1 MMTANCPARYKAAG
15 KEPRDMSVHLVTPE
29 TAEVI
34 NLEPF
39 EPLTI
44 RILEDGSHTGHRA
57 GVIRGSL
64 PPGGGGPPQ
73 HIHREHDEMFFVVS
87 GTVRFSSGDERI
99 DVSAGGLVTAPI
111 DTPHTFANPDPS
123 QPSTMLCTVTPD
135 RYVNYFRELG
145 ALARSSEEVSP
156 SAILE
161 VMSHYATELYQP

>member
-1 MMTANCPARYKAAG
+1 
-15 KEPRDMSVHLVTPE
+15 MSVHLTTPE

-34 NLEPF
+34 SLEPF

-44 RILEDGSHTGHRA
+44 RIMEDGSHTGHRA
-57 GVIRGSL
+57 GLIRGSL

-87 GTVRFSSGDERI
+87 GTVRFISGDEHI
-99 DVSAGGLVTAPI
+99 DAAAGELVTAPI
-111 DTPHTFANPDPS
+111 GTPHTFANPDPS
-123 QPSTMLCTVTPD
+123 QPATMLCTVTPD

-145 ALARSSEEVSP
+145 DLASRSTGANP